1 MYSYSVVWQS
11 TGPGEDDWEVLCS
24 VATIATKYGGDA
36 VATYARLDKIL
47 AKYKIVVDETM
58 SPYPRPTAK
67 VGVAIT
73 FHIDDDHAINM
84 VEGDLITTPVHD
96 NT

>member
-1 MYSYSVVWQS
+1 M
-11 TGPGEDDWEVLCS
+11 CS
-24 VATIATKYGGDA
+24 VETIATKYGGDA

-67 VGVAIT
+67 VGVALT

-84 VEGDLITTPVHD
+84 VEGAHPPAMLCSAATPCHD
-96 NT
+96 SVPRL